1 MAATF
6 LVVPL
11 WQGSDS
17 ARALQLV
24 DGAEAIRGDLPASAT
39 RSVEVPTGA
48 GDALG
53 SGVKRLTS
61 VLHVRERVEDALGEI
76 DGAAIVVG
84 GDCGASVG
92 AVAHAARRH
101 GTALGV
107 LWLDA
112 HADLH
117 TPDSSPSGAFGG
129 MALRAALGEG
139 ADGLALAPEVAV
151 AADRVVLGGARDLDD
166 AEVVALRESGVTS
179 IGVAGLARPDDVIDA
194 LARGGVERLYVHVDL
209 DVLDPAAF
217 DGVADAVPFGASPAD
232 VAALL
237 RAVLAR
243 FPLAGASI
251 AGFAPSSVEAA
262 GDDLPTILRLIGAL
276 TA

>member
-1 MAATF
+1 MPATF

-11 WQGSDS
+11 WQGSVS

-39 RSVEVPTGA
+39 HWVDVPTGA

-61 VLHVRERVEDALGEI
+61 LVHVRERVEEALREATGP
-76 DGAAIVVG
+76 AIVVG
-84 GDCGASVG
+84 GDCGSSIG
-92 AVAHAARRH
+92 AIGHAAATH
-101 GTALGV
+101 GDRLGV

-117 TPDSSPSGAFGG
+117 TPETSPSGAFGG
-129 MALRAALGEG
+129 MTLRAVLGEG
-139 ADGLALAPEVAV
+139 ADGLALAPDVAV
-151 AADRVVLGGARDLDD
+151 AAERVVLGGARDLDD
-166 AEVVALRESGVTS
+166 AEVVALEESGITAV
-179 IGVAGLARPDDVIDA
+179 GVAGLSRPDDVIDA
-194 LARGGVERLYVHVDL
+194 FARADVERLYVHVDL
-209 DVLDPAAF
+209 DVLDPASF
-217 DGVADAVPFGASPAD
+217 GGVADAVPFGASPAE

-243 FPLAGASI
+243 FPLAGATV
-251 AGFAPSSVEAA
+251 AGFAPADPVSA

-276 TA
+276 AA